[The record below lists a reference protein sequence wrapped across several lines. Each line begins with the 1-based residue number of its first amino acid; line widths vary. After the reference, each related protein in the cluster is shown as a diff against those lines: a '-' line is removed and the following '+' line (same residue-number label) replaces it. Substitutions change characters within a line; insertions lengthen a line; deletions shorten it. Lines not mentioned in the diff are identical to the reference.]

1 MNEHDLLLLFSGGL
15 ESRYLL
21 HLASQ
26 MLYKPYCLLIDYGQ
40 KHGKELE
47 YAISVCNNL
56 RIPFEVVNVLWNT
69 NSALTGDKETKYDNV
84 SPWYVPARNLI
95 FVSVAAGVA
104 ESKGIDT
111 IWIGANYDDRINQFP
126 DCSQEWVV
134 SINETLQKSLSRP
147 VRVIAP
153 LLGFT
158 KEMVWALA
166 EQAGIKK
173 EEVFS
178 GYGKYSGK

>member
-1 MNEHDLLLLFSGGL
+1 MEKPNLLLLYSGGL
-15 ESRYLL
+15 ESRLLL
-21 HLASQ
+21 HLAVQ
-26 MLYKPYCLLIDYGQ
+26 LYKPHCLLIDYGQ
-40 KHGKELE
+40 RHREELSF
-47 YAISVCNNL
+47 AISCCSKLGVSKD
-56 RIPFEVVNVLWNT
+56 VVGIET
-69 NSALTGDKETKYDNV
+69 CIDSALTGDKVVEYKNV
-84 SPWYVPARNLI
+84 SPWYVPARNLM